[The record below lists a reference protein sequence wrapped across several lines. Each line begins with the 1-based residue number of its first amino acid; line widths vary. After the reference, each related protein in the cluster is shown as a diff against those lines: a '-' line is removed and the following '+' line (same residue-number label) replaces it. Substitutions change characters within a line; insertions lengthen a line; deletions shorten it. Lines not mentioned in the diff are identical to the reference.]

1 MTHAS
6 QRAPAEPPQHRQ
18 TYFFSSIL
26 SSTVCLAWSPFAC
39 TWSLPYLVGQRGGSE
54 HPALSCLSEQP
65 LLPPH
70 HPQLYHGVRVN
81 LLCSVLLPSF
91 CHNLPVTGREA
102 ASTGHLTGRAPAFQE
117 VLSSLPCPKTLTL
130 MELGEATKPPKHCS
144 RRCWGFPGHPQLC
157 FGAQGSLTCSAA
169 GPALAWWWR
178 RPGRCTGRW

>member
-1 MTHAS
+1 MCTPTGSGTALGQQICPS
-6 QRAPAEPPQHRQ
+6 ELPAEPPQHRQ

-39 TWSLPYLVGQRGGSE
+39 TWSLPYLVGQRRGSE

-70 HPQLYHGVRVN
+70 HPQLCQGVRMN
-81 LLCSVLLPSF
+81 LPCSVLLPPP
-91 CHNLPVTGREA
+91 LPQPPHYRKRDA

-117 VLSSLPCPKTLTL
+117 VVSSLPCPKIFTL
-130 MELGEATKPPKHCS
+130 MELGEATKPPRHCS

-157 FGAQGSLTCSAA
+157 FGAQGSLTC
-169 GPALAWWWR
+169 
-178 RPGRCTGRW
+178 